1 MNNPKNKKLL
11 NDFIKYIE
19 NRDILL
25 GWSIISKESYK
36 NYILKHKYLI
46 ERPQKNKECFNLFI
60 EWEEI
65 SDEEL
70 QYQIYLF
77 LKDYEENHDE
87 DWIED

>member
-1 MNNPKNKKLL
+1 MVNPKNKKLL

-19 NRDILL
+19 NRDSLL

-36 NYILKHKYLI
+36 NYIFKHKYLI
-46 ERPQKNKECFNLFI
+46 ERPQKNKEYFKLFI